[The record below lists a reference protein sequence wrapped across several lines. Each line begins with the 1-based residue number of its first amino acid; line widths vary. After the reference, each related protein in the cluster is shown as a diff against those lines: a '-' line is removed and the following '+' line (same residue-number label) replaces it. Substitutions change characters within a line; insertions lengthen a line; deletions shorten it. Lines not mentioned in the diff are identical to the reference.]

1 MKSVRSVLA
10 LLTCS
15 IASIAAFALAPAGAA
30 TTPTYQEYVA
40 LGDSYTSS
48 TGFSMV
54 PDQTYVPLGCA
65 QSVSDYP
72 HQVAA
77 LLKVPT
83 FRDASC
89 GGATTNNFA
98 GTQSTQAG
106 TNPPQFD
113 RITPTTDLI
122 TIGIGG
128 NDIGLVGLAQEC
140 LQSTLI
146 SCKSN
151 HVKNGVDDVS
161 VKIAAVQP
169 KIEAAITGARARAA
183 KKARIIVVNY
193 LEAMPDNE
201 KGCYPF
207 VPVSPADAE
216 WFTQKYKEMNA
227 MLAAAAAAKKAEVA
241 DTYGPTIGHSACELP
256 NVRYVETFQ
265 VISINPAV
273 NVAAPLHPNQAG
285 ANAQTQLVYAHIA
298 RG

>member
-1 MKSVRSVLA
+1 V
-10 LLTCS
+10 
-15 IASIAAFALAPAGAA
+15 ASGVAAAMAVAASPAAAA
-30 TTPTYQEYVA
+30 TPTTYKEYVA

-54 PDQTYVPLGCA
+54 PDQTFVPLGCA

-72 HQVAA
+72 HQVAG
-77 LLKVPT
+77 LLKVAA

-98 GTQSTQAG
+98 GPQSTQAG

-113 RITPTTDLI
+113 RISPTTDLI

-128 NDIGLVGLAQEC
+128 NDVGLVGLAEEC
-140 LQSTLI
+140 LRSTVS
-146 SCKSN
+146 SCKAN
-151 HVKNGVDDVS
+151 HVKNGVDDIS
-161 VKIAAVQP
+161 AKIAATQP
-169 KIEAAITGARARAA
+169 KIEAAVTGARARAA
-183 KKARIIVVNY
+183 KKARIILVNY

-207 VPVSPADAE
+207 VPVQPADAA

-227 MLAAAAAAKKAEVA
+227 MLAAAAAATKAEVA
-241 DTYGPTIGHSACELP
+241 DTYRPTIGHNACTAP
-256 NVRYVETFQ
+256 NVRYVETFT
-265 VISINPAV
+265 VISLNPAV
-273 NVAAPLHPNQAG
+273 NIAAPLHPNQAG
-285 ANAQTQLVYAHIA
+285 ANAQSQLVYAHIA